1 MNKSSRPI
9 SITVIVW
16 LLFITVLMR
25 PKMVNEPNF
34 DGELSCVLWT
44 LNDTALTS
52 VEDGCWWLRFVWH
65 LSQLFIGFRSHQPD
79 ASRDLTS
86 RKLTMYLYHPGCRH
100 RGGSEHNHR
109 NERHRDHTC
118 DSSWALIQSAAALM
132 AARHPD
138 TLEFVL
144 WTG

>member
-1 MNKSSRPI
+1 MNPANFI
-9 SITVIVW
+9 VYITGLFW
-16 LLFITVLMR
+16 LTLTDAKIGYFWHITDLHYD
-25 PKMVNEPNF
+25 PFHNSL
-34 DGELSCVLWT
+34 ELH
-44 LNDTALTS
+44 
-52 VEDGCWWLRFVWH
+52 R
-65 LSQLFIGFRSHQPD
+65 
-79 ASRDLTS
+79 
-86 RKLTMYLYHPGCRH
+86 GCRH